1 VIDEFEIMQE
11 LDAESVAVI
20 DIANNYV
27 NYNKLSLP
35 IMDELEKLNNILK
48 F

>member
-1 VIDEFEIMQE
+1 MIDEYDVMQE

-27 NYNKLSLP
+27 LFNKLSLP